1 MKGWLIYSEKE
12 IERNREYIKIY
23 EKNGEQLGIEIELLI
38 SEFLEIGVCENEEYI
53 LYRGEEVPYP
63 DFAVCRDIYPLLT
76 LQLERMGIKTYNNFE
91 VARICNDK
99 ALCIQYLAGK
109 GIDVQ
114 ESVFVRRGAV
124 PAVKEYPVVTK
135 PVSGRGGKD
144 VLLAKNEQE
153 LLENIK
159 NYDEDYLLQPLC
171 KNPGKDLRV
180 FVVGK
185 EIVGAILR
193 SSDRDFRANYCLGG
207 DARVYEFSEKER
219 EIVQRV
225 IACFD
230 FGMVGVDFIFN
241 EKNELIFNEI
251 EDVVGSRTLYA
262 KTDIDIVRKYLEY
275 IKRDIEGRDER

>member
-1 MKGWLIYSEKE
+1 MKAWLIYSEKE

-23 EKNGEQLGIEIELLI
+23 EKNGEQLGIEIELI
-38 SEFLEIGVCENEEYI
+38 VSEFLEIGVRENREYL

-76 LQLERMGIKTYNNFE
+76 LQLERLGVRTYNNYE

-99 ALCIQYLAGK
+99 ALCIQYLAK
-109 GIDVQ
+109 AGIEVQ

-135 PVSGRGGKD
+135 SVSGRGGKE
-144 VLLAKNEQE
+144 VFLAKNEQE

-159 NYDEDYLLQPLC
+159 NYDEDYLMQPLC

-207 DARVYEFSEKER
+207 SARVYELSEKER
-219 EIVQRV
+219 QTVQKV
-225 IACFD
+225 IDMFD

-275 IKRDIEGRDER
+275 IKRDIEERDER

>member
-1 MKGWLIYSEKE
+1 MKAWLIYSEKE

-23 EKNGEQLGIEIELLI
+23 EKNGEQLGIEIELI
-38 SEFLEIGVCENEEYI
+38 VSELLEIGVRENKEYV
-53 LYRGEEVPYP
+53 LYRGEEIPCP

-76 LQLERMGIKTYNNFE
+76 LQLERLGVRTYNNYE

-135 PVSGRGGKD
+135 PVSGRGGKG
-144 VLLAKNEQE
+144 VLLARNEQE
-153 LLENIK
+153 LLKNIK
-159 NYDEDYLLQPLC
+159 NYDEDYLMQPLC

-193 SSDRDFRANYCLGG
+193 YSDRDFRANYCLGG
-207 DARVYEFSEKER
+207 DARVYELSEKER
-219 EIVQRV
+219 ETVKRV
-225 IACFD
+225 IDCFD

-275 IKRDIEGRDER
+275 MKRDIEGRDER